1 MEKIR
6 QTIIIFLG
14 LIICTVTFGQE
25 ANNKELV
32 ILQAENEI
40 KFDESSELNVARYG
54 FGYTSDDKFIYVSNG
69 GSIDSQFLSSIE
81 RYDQSTKLWKLLKV
95 ELIQKRY
102 GSMELIDEKLYIFNG
117 ANDKSMNKSMEVYD
131 LKENK
136 LEVKRGS
143 PKPVFNAGSATWKGE
158 IYTFGGNIG
167 KFYSNRLYKFNP
179 KSDSWTKLAKMKK
192 KKQTQGEIING
203 KLYTIGGYNGKSS
216 NKIHEYDIE
225 TNTWNHFANLPVTI
239 SAHSTTVIDDKIWIV
254 GDYENLDF
262 LASFDP
268 KSKEFKTYKSDMEG
282 RRHSGCAVLNS
293 NLIIFGGNK
302 TSKNSSSLKS
312 VQVFQL

>member
-95 ELIQKRY
+95 ELI
-102 GSMELIDEKLYIFNG
+102 
-117 ANDKSMNKSMEVYD
+117 
-131 LKENK
+131 
-136 LEVKRGS
+136 
-143 PKPVFNAGSATWKGE
+143 
-158 IYTFGGNIG
+158 
-167 KFYSNRLYKFNP
+167 
-179 KSDSWTKLAKMKK
+179 
-192 KKQTQGEIING
+192 
-203 KLYTIGGYNGKSS
+203 
-216 NKIHEYDIE
+216 
-225 TNTWNHFANLPVTI
+225 
-239 SAHSTTVIDDKIWIV
+239 
-254 GDYENLDF
+254 
-262 LASFDP
+262 
-268 KSKEFKTYKSDMEG
+268 
-282 RRHSGCAVLNS
+282 
-293 NLIIFGGNK
+293 
-302 TSKNSSSLKS
+302 
-312 VQVFQL
+312 